1 MIVGPLQ
8 VIFGDLHGQ
17 LFNLFGHLLR
27 VRKQL
32 KAELKAKDTSWFKA
46 GEVGRLQPPFLSRGF
61 VGHDSLTG
69 YGKDGD
75 SATLFH

>member
-1 MIVGPLQ
+1 MFNLLTSEVGLTIVGPLGDAQ

-46 GEVGRLQPPFLSRGF
+46 RPVTTSIPFAGF
-61 VGHDSLTG
+61 CR
-69 YGKDGD
+69 
-75 SATLFH
+75 A